1 MLLFS
6 YRVSSLIV
14 RILHCHTWTENIME
28 RERILPHETDLWCP
42 SFPGH
47 KATAQLDEP
56 LYPREEEDN
65 SLDNSI
71 GVAAAFSSDVEGK
84 RNTSGRD
91 LC

>member
-6 YRVSSLIV
+6 YRVSFLIV

-42 SFPGH
+42 SFPGRN
-47 KATAQLDEP
+47 EP